1 MRSLWILPLA
11 LATLNA
17 SWAWGTASSPA
28 EMSEEELK
36 KVRQV
41 MSIAGLRNDEAFW
54 RDFQARRGPHLIH
67 QWIAWQAFEL
77 LKLDP
82 AFEGSNFPDIKDINR
97 WDGQFRV
104 PEGWEFLP
112 SGPTERRVARRV
124 NEATRP
130 ELNDTAWPE
139 ESPGPDAESTRR
151 NRWNPFYNGR
161 AHYWNPWLRIGGAPL
176 EAGGLYVQLVKSLM
190 SDSSDRERAR
200 LACYMAHYV
209 GDVASPKHAD
219 ALVIP
224 DALMPR
230 IEQYAT
236 EFMKLKDKSMKD
248 WINSTPVE
256 DTKKLFRMITN
267 AASPGVSDAFWKRV
281 ERHIA
286 VHPFLSTGWGPRLAV
301 HPKTLNSSIAVY
313 LESVARRPT
322 LGGVLKPL
330 DRFFNYFDPFYIN
343 GEVLHPAFSE
353 VNWAFANP
361 AGEHLYCETNTGMM
375 AFVGKHLGKPII
387 PAIPKPEECGFTA
400 SPAFFDPKF
409 GNTLRI
415 RAMGELV
422 QHCSAQSHG
431 QIEWDFDFRDGVFE
445 GALKVAVRH
454 VAGAFRACI
463 TGMRID
469 ARIVG
474 DGSNKY
480 RIRCKFTNVSEQR
493 VDLHGALLSWDSGAV
508 KVTPAPEVSLTGK
521 SLGKGEVVSQEWEI
535 DVPEGSEVP
544 EFTVDLYGLY
554 KDIPDRG
561 WERAPVRPGG
571 LHIARGP
578 AAGEKEV
585 RTGNPLDLVVVF
597 DTSGSMQSSIDN
609 VREQTVETI
618 RRLKTKCPDIRVGL
632 VEYRDFQDAEAPAMR
647 AWEFDTPENQIERMN
662 GFVAKGGGDEP
673 EDQYAAL
680 MRAIKMKWRNT
691 DAAGNAV
698 TKLIVLITDAS
709 AKKPDKFGNTADKVA
724 KAAFDVDPAH
734 IYPIVVG
741 SASQAVADAQEIADK
756 TSGEM
761 LSAKSGAEVADRL
774 AEAVEKGMD
783 KHAAPV
789 AEPPPP
795 PPPPKRPMP
804 TPVYLIGGGVLALL
818 GAGVLLAGL
827 SGGSGGQTCAKCGA
841 ALVAGR
847 KFCTACGAT
856 REDRL

>member
-1 MRSLWILPLA
+1 MRSLWIVPVA
-11 LATLNA
+11 LVTLNA
-17 SWAWGTASSPA
+17 CWGWGTASSPA

-41 MSIAGLRNDEAFW
+41 MGIAGLRNDEAFW

-67 QWIAWQAFEL
+67 QWVAWQAFEL

-176 EAGGLYVQLVKSLM
+176 EAGGLYVQLVKALM
-190 SDSSDRERAR
+190 EDTSDRERAR

-267 AASPGVSDAFWKRV
+267 AASPGISAAFWQRV

-322 LGGVLKPL
+322 LGGVPKPL
-330 DRFFNYFDPFYIN
+330 ERFFNYFDPFYIN

-387 PAIPKPEECGFTA
+387 PAIPKPEACGFAA

-409 GNTLRI
+409 GNQARI

-422 QHCSAQSHG
+422 QNCSEQSHG
-431 QIEWDFDFRDGVFE
+431 QIEWDFDFREGVFE
-445 GALKVAVRH
+445 GALTVAVRH

-474 DGSNKY
+474 DGSGKY
-480 RIRCKFTNVSEQR
+480 RVRCKFTNVSEQR
-493 VDLHGALLSWDSGAV
+493 VDLHGALLSWDGGAV
-508 KVTPAPEVSLTGK
+508 KVTPDPNVSLSGK
-521 SLGKGEVVSQEWEI
+521 GLGKGEVVSQEWEI
-535 DVPEGSEVP
+535 EVPEGSEVP

-561 WERAPVRPGG
+561 WQRAPVKPGG
-571 LHIARGP
+571 LTIAHGP

-585 RTGNPLDLVVVF
+585 RTGNPLDLIVVF
-597 DTSGSMQSSIDN
+597 DTSGSMQSSIDS

-647 AWEFDTPENQIERMN
+647 AWEFDSPENQIERMN

-691 DAAGNAV
+691 DEAGNSV

-741 SASQAVADAQEIADK
+741 GASQAIADAQEIADK

-789 AEPPPP
+789 VEAPPPP
-795 PPPPKRPMP
+795 APPKRPMP

-827 SGGSGGQTCAKCGA
+827 SGGSREPTCGKCGA
-841 ALVAGR
+841 ALVSGR
-847 KFCTACGAT
+847 KFCTSCGAP
-856 REDRL
+856 REDLR